1 MARPARHCRHPAPTL
16 KNQPDAMNA
25 HQKFSNALQTVPL
38 VAILRGLQP
47 AEALPVGQALASTGW
62 TLIEIPLN
70 SPQPLD
76 SIAAMAGAYPQ
87 ALIGAGTVLTPDDV
101 RNVQAAGGQLI
112 VSPNFNPA
120 VVREAVRLGMV
131 CLPGVM
137 TASEAF
143 AALEAGATGLKIFP
157 AEMITPAVVKA
168 LRAVL
173 PASTVVMPVGGIMPG
188 NMAPY
193 LAAGANGFG
202 IGSALYKPGL
212 AAADVAENALK
223 FMAACAG
230 TIRA

>member
-1 MARPARHCRHPAPTL
+1 
-16 KNQPDAMNA
+16 MNP
-25 HQKFSNALQTVPL
+25 HQKFSQGLQRVPL
-38 VAILRGLQP
+38 VAILRGLQA
-47 AEALPVGQALASTGW
+47 AEALPIGQALLSTGW

-76 SIAAMAGAYPQ
+76 SIAALAAAYPQ
-87 ALIGAGTVLTPDDV
+87 ALIGAGTVLTAEDV

-120 VVREAVRLGMV
+120 VVREAVRLGLV

-143 AALEAGATGLKIFP
+143 AALDAGATGLKIFP
-157 AEMITPAVVKA
+157 AEMITLAVLKA

-173 PASTVVMPVGGIMPG
+173 PASAVVLPVGGITPE
-188 NMAPY
+188 NMRPY

-202 IGSALYKPGL
+202 IGSALYKPGMP
-212 AAADVAENALK
+212 AAEVAENAMK
-223 FMAACAG
+223 FIAACAG
-230 TIRA
+230 NIRA

>member
-1 MARPARHCRHPAPTL
+1 
-16 KNQPDAMNA
+16 MNP
-25 HQKFSNALQTVPL
+25 HQKFSKALQTVPL

-47 AEALPVGQALASTGW
+47 AEALPVGQALLSTGW

-70 SPQPLD
+70 SPRPLD

-87 ALIGAGTVLTPDDV
+87 ALVGAGTVLTPEDV

-143 AALEAGATGLKIFP
+143 GALEAGATGLKIFP
-157 AEMITPAVVKA
+157 TEMITPAVVKA

-173 PASTVVMPVGGIMPG
+173 PAGTVVLPVGGITPD
-188 NMAPY
+188 NMRPY

-202 IGSALYKPGL
+202 
-212 AAADVAENALK
+212 
-223 FMAACAG
+223 
-230 TIRA
+230 